1 MTAQPI
7 QPSSIA
13 LPSWAALGVCLTL
26 AAQLAGIVMWGAK
39 VEARTTELHATTE
52 PLRRGDLVKIQTD
65 VSWIRAQLER
75 EDRR

>member
-7 QPSSIA
+7 QSSSIA
-13 LPSWAALGVCLTL
+13 LPSWAALGFCLAL
-26 AAQLAGIVMWGAK
+26 AAQLAGLVVWGAK

-52 PLRRGDLVKIQTD
+52 ALRRGDLRAIQTD

-75 EDRR
+75 EERR